1 MTIDVV
7 RSADIA
13 QIRADIAHIPMLV
26 AKFLC
31 YDAVI
36 AA

>member
-13 QIRADIAHIPMLV
+13 QIPADIAQTPMLM